1 MIDAFGAAFR
11 AVPNAAS
18 ERRRRPR
25 SHSDWLPDTIT
36 QRPFR
41 YAGWPRKGKCL
52 TMLLKIAFSVVAVAA
67 LSIAQAVDAGAQAAQ
82 SYEDAPQQANAT
94 LANYRFRNGETLPEL
109 RLNYTTLG
117 QPRRNSHGAIDNAIL
132 MLHWTY
138 ASGQALL
145 TPEFRTALFAPGAPF
160 DTTRY
165 FVILPDA
172 LGHGRSSKPSDGLRA
187 AFPRYG
193 YGDMVDL
200 QHRLVTEVLGI
211 THLRAIVG
219 ISMGCMNAWQWAV
232 AYPDAV
238 DGIMPIACFPS
249 PITGRNLLWRSMVV
263 DAIKSD
269 PAWAGGNYKR
279 QPPSVT
285 HGLAILRLMI
295 DGVPHL
301 QEAVAAPESADT
313 FLRNVREQA
322 LAVDANDLIHALEAS
337 RDFDTKPGLK
347 RVKAKVLAVNFADD
361 EFYRD
366 SLQTLQR
373 DIHTIPGARFVVRGI
388 SDGSV
393 GHLSMARP
401 ALWADQARD
410 FVSWLAEKP

>member
-1 MIDAFGAAFR
+1 MQGE
-11 AVPNAAS
+11 VPV
-18 ERRRRPR
+18 RQVPT
-25 SHSDWLPDTIT
+25 LMT
-36 QRPFR
+36 
-41 YAGWPRKGKCL
+41 
-52 TMLLKIAFSVVAVAA
+52 LLKFAFSVVAVAT
-67 LSIAQAVDAGAQAAQ
+67 LSVAQAGDAGAQAAR

-94 LANYRFRNGETLPEL
+94 FANYRFRNGETLPEL

-117 QPRRNSHGAIDNAIL
+117 QPRRNSHGVIDNAIL
-132 MLHWTY
+132 MLHWTN

-145 TPEFRTALFAPGAPF
+145 TQVFRTALFAPGAPF
-160 DTTRY
+160 DATRY

-172 LGHGRSSKPSDGLRA
+172 VGHGRSSKPSDGLRA
-187 AFPRYG
+187 EFPRYG

-211 THLRAIVG
+211 AHLRAIVG
-219 ISMGCMNAWQWAV
+219 ISMGCMNAWQWAE
-232 AYPDAV
+232 AYPDAM
-238 DGIMPIACFPS
+238 DGLMPVACFPS
-249 PITGRNLLWRSMVV
+249 PITGRNLLWRRMVV

-285 HGLAILRLMI
+285 HGLAIVRLMI

-301 QEAVAAPESADT
+301 QEAVATPESADT
-313 FLRNVREQA
+313 FLRNMREQA
-322 LAVDANDLIHALEAS
+322 VAVDANDLIYALGAS
-337 RDFDTKPGLK
+337 GDFDARPGLS

-373 DIHTIPGARFVVRGI
+373 YIHTIPGARFVVRGI

-401 ALWADQARD
+401 TLWADQARD
-410 FVSWLAEKP
+410 FVAWLAAKP

>member
-1 MIDAFGAAFR
+1 M
-11 AVPNAAS
+11 
-18 ERRRRPR
+18 
-25 SHSDWLPDTIT
+25 T
-36 QRPFR
+36 QAP
-41 YAGWPRKGKCL
+41 AM
-52 TMLLKIAFSVVAVAA
+52 TTLLKIALSVVAVAA
-67 LSIAQAVDAGAQAAQ
+67 WSIAQAVDARAQGGQ
-82 SYEDAPQQANAT
+82 SFEDAPQQATVT

-109 RLNYTTLG
+109 RLNYATLG
-117 QPRRNSHGAIDNAIL
+117 QPHRNSHGAIDNAVL
-132 MLHWTY
+132 MLHWTN

-145 TPEFRTALFAPGAPF
+145 TPEFRAALFAPGAPF
-160 DTTRY
+160 DVARY

-172 LGHGRSSKPSDGLRA
+172 IGHGRSSKPSDGLRT

-200 QHRLVTEVLGI
+200 QHRLVTQVLGI
-211 THLRAIVG
+211 AHLRAIVG
-219 ISMGCMNAWQWAV
+219 ISMGCMNAWQWV
-232 AYPDAV
+232 EAYPDAM
-238 DGIMPIACFPS
+238 DGIMPVACFPS
-249 PITGRNLLWRSMVV
+249 PITGRNLLWRRMVV

-301 QEAVAAPESADT
+301 QEAVATPERADT
-313 FLRNVREQA
+313 FLRTMREQTA
-322 LAVDANDLIHALEAS
+322 TVDANDLTYALEAS
-337 RDFDTKPGLK
+337 GDFDTRPGLS

-373 DIHTIPGARFVVRGI
+373 DIHTIPGARFVVRSI

-393 GHLSMARP
+393 GHLSMTRP

-410 FVSWLAEKP
+410 FVAWLAAKP

>member
-1 MIDAFGAAFR
+1 MH
-11 AVPNAAS
+11 VS
-18 ERRRRPR
+18 M
-25 SHSDWLPDTIT
+25 
-36 QRPFR
+36 
-41 YAGWPRKGKCL
+41 L
-52 TMLLKIAFSVVAVAA
+52 TTLLKSTLYAVAVAA
-67 LSIAQAVDAGAQAAQ
+67 LSIAQAVDAGALTAQ
-82 SYEDAPQQANAT
+82 TYEDVPQQASAT

-109 RLNYTTLG
+109 RLNYATLG

-132 MLHWTY
+132 MLHWTN

-160 DTTRY
+160 DATRY

-172 LGHGRSSKPSDGLRA
+172 VGHGRSSKPSDGLRA
-187 AFPRYG
+187 AFPRYN

-211 THLRAIVG
+211 ARLRAIVG
-219 ISMGCMNAWQWAV
+219 MSMGCMNAWQWATV
-232 AYPDAV
+232 YPDVV

-249 PITGRNLLWRSMVV
+249 PITGRNLLWRRMVV

-269 PAWAGGNYKR
+269 PAWAGGNYKS

-285 HGLAILRLMI
+285 HGLAIMRLLI

-301 QEAVAAPESADT
+301 QEAVATTESADA
-313 FLRNVREQA
+313 FVRSVREQA
-322 LAVDANDLIHALEAS
+322 VRLDANDVIYALEAS
-337 RDFDTKPGLK
+337 SDFDTRPGLS

-373 DIHTIPGARFVVRGI
+373 DIHPVPGARFVVRGI
-388 SDGSV
+388 SDGSA
-393 GHLSMARP
+393 GHLSMTRP

>member
-1 MIDAFGAAFR
+1 MQGE
-11 AVPNAAS
+11 VPV
-18 ERRRRPR
+18 RQVPT
-25 SHSDWLPDTIT
+25 LMT
-36 QRPFR
+36 
-41 YAGWPRKGKCL
+41 
-52 TMLLKIAFSVVAVAA
+52 LLKFAFSVVAVAT
-67 LSIAQAVDAGAQAAQ
+67 LSVAQAGDAGAQAAR

-94 LANYRFRNGETLPEL
+94 FANYRFRNGETLPEL

-117 QPRRNSHGAIDNAIL
+117 QPRRNGHGVIDNAIL
-132 MLHWTY
+132 MLHWTN

-145 TPEFRTALFAPGAPF
+145 TQVFRTALFAPGAPF
-160 DTTRY
+160 DATRY

-172 LGHGRSSKPSDGLRA
+172 VGHGRSSKPSDGLRA
-187 AFPRYG
+187 EFPRYG

-211 THLRAIVG
+211 AHLRAIVG
-219 ISMGCMNAWQWAV
+219 ISMGCMNAWQWAE
-232 AYPDAV
+232 AYPDAM
-238 DGIMPIACFPS
+238 DGLMPVACFPS
-249 PITGRNLLWRSMVV
+249 PITGRNLLWRRMVV

-285 HGLAILRLMI
+285 HGLAIVRLMI

-301 QEAVAAPESADT
+301 QEAVATPESADT
-313 FLRNVREQA
+313 FLRNMREQA
-322 LAVDANDLIHALEAS
+322 VAVDANDLIYALGAS
-337 RDFDTKPGLK
+337 GDFDARPGLS

-373 DIHTIPGARFVVRGI
+373 YIHTIPGARFVVRGI

-401 ALWADQARD
+401 TLWADQARD
-410 FVSWLAEKP
+410 FVAWLAAKP